1 MNIVI
6 VGDGKVGTALTQ
18 QLSKEG
24 HDITVIDNNAEVLT
38 RSMELYDIM
47 AQGEILEKKGGT
59 ILGNRAVSQELIML
73 GNRIRECRKERAF
86 SQEILAEKSGVS
98 TNTISRIEGGQMA
111 MSVGILQKIVKA
123 LGVDANTL
131 LGVSTEVN
139 ETEIWVSAFSS
150 RVQELKEN
158 EQEILK
164 HTMNALIESMEKNRL
179 KISTDKSSQVLHTR

>member
-1 MNIVI
+1 M
-6 VGDGKVGTALTQ
+6 
-18 QLSKEG
+18 
-24 HDITVIDNNAEVLT
+24 
-38 RSMELYDIM
+38 
-47 AQGEILEKKGGT
+47 
-59 ILGNRAVSQELIML
+59 GNRTVSQELIML
-73 GNRIRECRKERAF
+73 GNRIREYRKERGF

>member
-1 MNIVI
+1 M
-6 VGDGKVGTALTQ
+6 
-18 QLSKEG
+18 
-24 HDITVIDNNAEVLT
+24 
-38 RSMELYDIM
+38 
-47 AQGEILEKKGGT
+47 
-59 ILGNRAVSQELIML
+59 GNRTVSQELIML
-73 GNRIRECRKERAF
+73 GNRIREYRKERGF

-139 ETEIWVSAFSS
+139 KTEIWVSAFSS

>member
-1 MNIVI
+1 M
-6 VGDGKVGTALTQ
+6 
-18 QLSKEG
+18 
-24 HDITVIDNNAEVLT
+24 
-38 RSMELYDIM
+38 
-47 AQGEILEKKGGT
+47 
-59 ILGNRAVSQELIML
+59 GNRAVSQELIIL
-73 GNRIRECRKERAF
+73 GNRIRECRKEREF

>member
-1 MNIVI
+1 M
-6 VGDGKVGTALTQ
+6 
-18 QLSKEG
+18 
-24 HDITVIDNNAEVLT
+24 
-38 RSMELYDIM
+38 
-47 AQGEILEKKGGT
+47 
-59 ILGNRAVSQELIML
+59 GNRAVSQELIML
-73 GNRIRECRKERAF
+73 GNRIREYRKERGF

-98 TNTISRIEGGQMA
+98 TNTISRIEGGQLA

>member
-1 MNIVI
+1 
-6 VGDGKVGTALTQ
+6 
-18 QLSKEG
+18 
-24 HDITVIDNNAEVLT
+24 
-38 RSMELYDIM
+38 M
-47 AQGEILEKKGGT
+47 AQGEILEKKGGN

-73 GNRIRECRKERAF
+73 GNRIREYRKERGF

>member
-1 MNIVI
+1 
-6 VGDGKVGTALTQ
+6 
-18 QLSKEG
+18 
-24 HDITVIDNNAEVLT
+24 
-38 RSMELYDIM
+38 
-47 AQGEILEKKGGT
+47 
-59 ILGNRAVSQELIML
+59 ML
-73 GNRIRECRKERAF
+73 GNRIREYRKERGF

-139 ETEIWVSAFSS
+139 ETKIWVSAFSC

-164 HTMNALIESMEKNRL
+164 HTMNALIESMEKNRF

>member
-1 MNIVI
+1 
-6 VGDGKVGTALTQ
+6 
-18 QLSKEG
+18 
-24 HDITVIDNNAEVLT
+24 
-38 RSMELYDIM
+38 
-47 AQGEILEKKGGT
+47 
-59 ILGNRAVSQELIML
+59 ML
-73 GNRIRECRKERAF
+73 GNRIREYRKERGF

-164 HTMNALIESMEKNRL
+164 HTMNALIESMKKNRL
-179 KISTDKSSQVLHTR
+179 KVSTDKSSQVLHTR

>member
-1 MNIVI
+1 M
-6 VGDGKVGTALTQ
+6 
-18 QLSKEG
+18 
-24 HDITVIDNNAEVLT
+24 
-38 RSMELYDIM
+38 
-47 AQGEILEKKGGT
+47 
-59 ILGNRAVSQELIML
+59 GNRAVSQELIML
-73 GNRIRECRKERAF
+73 GNRIREYRKEREF

-139 ETEIWVSAFSS
+139 ETKIWVSAFSS

-179 KISTDKSSQVLHTR
+179 KISTDKSSRVLHTR

>member
-1 MNIVI
+1 M
-6 VGDGKVGTALTQ
+6 
-18 QLSKEG
+18 
-24 HDITVIDNNAEVLT
+24 
-38 RSMELYDIM
+38 
-47 AQGEILEKKGGT
+47 
-59 ILGNRAVSQELIML
+59 GNRAVSQELIML
-73 GNRIRECRKERAF
+73 GNRIREYRKERGF

-131 LGVSTEVN
+131 LGVSTEIN
-139 ETEIWVSAFSS
+139 ETKIWVSAFSS

>member
-1 MNIVI
+1 M
-6 VGDGKVGTALTQ
+6 
-18 QLSKEG
+18 
-24 HDITVIDNNAEVLT
+24 
-38 RSMELYDIM
+38 
-47 AQGEILEKKGGT
+47 
-59 ILGNRAVSQELIML
+59 GNRAVSQELIIL
-73 GNRIRECRKERAF
+73 GNRIREYRKEREF

-139 ETEIWVSAFSS
+139 ETKIWVSAFSS

-179 KISTDKSSQVLHTR
+179 KISTDKSSRVLHTR

>member
-1 MNIVI
+1 M
-6 VGDGKVGTALTQ
+6 
-18 QLSKEG
+18 
-24 HDITVIDNNAEVLT
+24 
-38 RSMELYDIM
+38 
-47 AQGEILEKKGGT
+47 
-59 ILGNRAVSQELIML
+59 GNRAVSQELIIL
-73 GNRIRECRKERAF
+73 GNRIREYRKERGF

-123 LGVDANTL
+123 LGGDANTL

>member
-1 MNIVI
+1 M
-6 VGDGKVGTALTQ
+6 
-18 QLSKEG
+18 
-24 HDITVIDNNAEVLT
+24 
-38 RSMELYDIM
+38 
-47 AQGEILEKKGGT
+47 
-59 ILGNRAVSQELIML
+59 GNRAVSQELIML
-73 GNRIRECRKERAF
+73 GNRIREYRKERGF

-164 HTMNALIESMEKNRL
+164 HTMNALIESMKENRL

>member
-1 MNIVI
+1 
-6 VGDGKVGTALTQ
+6 
-18 QLSKEG
+18 
-24 HDITVIDNNAEVLT
+24 
-38 RSMELYDIM
+38 
-47 AQGEILEKKGGT
+47 
-59 ILGNRAVSQELIML
+59 LGNRAVSQELIML
-73 GNRIRECRKERAF
+73 GNRIREYRKERGF

-139 ETEIWVSAFSS
+139 ETKIWVSAFSC

-164 HTMNALIESMEKNRL
+164 HTMNALIESMEKNRF

>member
-1 MNIVI
+1 
-6 VGDGKVGTALTQ
+6 
-18 QLSKEG
+18 
-24 HDITVIDNNAEVLT
+24 
-38 RSMELYDIM
+38 
-47 AQGEILEKKGGT
+47 
-59 ILGNRAVSQELIML
+59 
-73 GNRIRECRKERAF
+73 
-86 SQEILAEKSGVS
+86 
-98 TNTISRIEGGQMA
+98 

-139 ETEIWVSAFSS
+139 ETKIWVAAFSS

-179 KISTDKSSQVLHTR
+179 KISTDKSSQVLHNR

>member
-1 MNIVI
+1 M
-6 VGDGKVGTALTQ
+6 
-18 QLSKEG
+18 
-24 HDITVIDNNAEVLT
+24 
-38 RSMELYDIM
+38 
-47 AQGEILEKKGGT
+47 
-59 ILGNRAVSQELIML
+59 GNRAVSQELIIL
-73 GNRIRECRKERAF
+73 GNRIREYRKERGF

-139 ETEIWVSAFSS
+139 ETKIWVSAFSS
-150 RVQELKEN
+150 RVQALKEN

-164 HTMNALIESMEKNRL
+164 HTMNALIESMEKNRF

>member
-1 MNIVI
+1 M
-6 VGDGKVGTALTQ
+6 
-18 QLSKEG
+18 
-24 HDITVIDNNAEVLT
+24 
-38 RSMELYDIM
+38 
-47 AQGEILEKKGGT
+47 
-59 ILGNRAVSQELIML
+59 GNRAVSQELIIL
-73 GNRIRECRKERAF
+73 GNRIRECRKEREF

-139 ETEIWVSAFSS
+139 ETKIWVAAFSS

-164 HTMNALIESMEKNRL
+164 HTMNALIESMEENRL

>member
-1 MNIVI
+1 
-6 VGDGKVGTALTQ
+6 
-18 QLSKEG
+18 
-24 HDITVIDNNAEVLT
+24 
-38 RSMELYDIM
+38 M

-73 GNRIRECRKERAF
+73 GNRIREYRKERGF
-86 SQEILAEKSGVS
+86 SQEILVEKSGVS

-139 ETEIWVSAFSS
+139 ETKIWV
-150 RVQELKEN
+150 
-158 EQEILK
+158 
-164 HTMNALIESMEKNRL
+164 
-179 KISTDKSSQVLHTR
+179 

>member
-1 MNIVI
+1 
-6 VGDGKVGTALTQ
+6 
-18 QLSKEG
+18 
-24 HDITVIDNNAEVLT
+24 
-38 RSMELYDIM
+38 
-47 AQGEILEKKGGT
+47 
-59 ILGNRAVSQELIML
+59 LGNRAVSQELIIL
-73 GNRIRECRKERAF
+73 GNRIRECRKEREF

-139 ETEIWVSAFSS
+139 ETKIWVSAFSS

-179 KISTDKSSQVLHTR
+179 KISTDKSSQVLHIR

>member
-1 MNIVI
+1 
-6 VGDGKVGTALTQ
+6 
-18 QLSKEG
+18 
-24 HDITVIDNNAEVLT
+24 
-38 RSMELYDIM
+38 
-47 AQGEILEKKGGT
+47 
-59 ILGNRAVSQELIML
+59 ML
-73 GNRIRECRKERAF
+73 GNRNREYRKERGF

-139 ETEIWVSAFSS
+139 ETKIWVSAFSC

-164 HTMNALIESMEKNRL
+164 HTMNALIESMEKNRF

>member
-1 MNIVI
+1 M
-6 VGDGKVGTALTQ
+6 
-18 QLSKEG
+18 
-24 HDITVIDNNAEVLT
+24 
-38 RSMELYDIM
+38 
-47 AQGEILEKKGGT
+47 
-59 ILGNRAVSQELIML
+59 GNRAVSQELIVL
-73 GNRIRECRKERAF
+73 GNRIREYRKERGF

-139 ETEIWVSAFSS
+139 ETKIWVSAFSS

>member
-1 MNIVI
+1 M
-6 VGDGKVGTALTQ
+6 
-18 QLSKEG
+18 
-24 HDITVIDNNAEVLT
+24 
-38 RSMELYDIM
+38 
-47 AQGEILEKKGGT
+47 
-59 ILGNRAVSQELIML
+59 GNRAVSQELIML
-73 GNRIRECRKERAF
+73 GNRIREYRKERGF

-179 KISTDKSSQVLHTR
+179 KISTDQSSQVLHTR

>member
-1 MNIVI
+1 M
-6 VGDGKVGTALTQ
+6 
-18 QLSKEG
+18 
-24 HDITVIDNNAEVLT
+24 
-38 RSMELYDIM
+38 
-47 AQGEILEKKGGT
+47 
-59 ILGNRAVSQELIML
+59 GNRTVSQELIML
-73 GNRIRECRKERAF
+73 GNRIREYRKERGF

-164 HTMNALIESMEKNRL
+164 HTMNALIESMKKNRL

>member
-1 MNIVI
+1 M
-6 VGDGKVGTALTQ
+6 
-18 QLSKEG
+18 
-24 HDITVIDNNAEVLT
+24 
-38 RSMELYDIM
+38 
-47 AQGEILEKKGGT
+47 
-59 ILGNRAVSQELIML
+59 GNRAVSQELIML
-73 GNRIRECRKERAF
+73 GNRIREYRKERGF

-111 MSVGILQKIVKA
+111 MSVGILQRIVKA

-139 ETEIWVSAFSS
+139 ETKIWVSAFSS
-150 RVQELKEN
+150 RVQELKKN

>member
-1 MNIVI
+1 M
-6 VGDGKVGTALTQ
+6 
-18 QLSKEG
+18 
-24 HDITVIDNNAEVLT
+24 
-38 RSMELYDIM
+38 
-47 AQGEILEKKGGT
+47 
-59 ILGNRAVSQELIML
+59 GNRTVSQELIML
-73 GNRIRECRKERAF
+73 GNRIREYRKERGF

-139 ETEIWVSAFSS
+139 ETKIWVSAFSS

>member
-1 MNIVI
+1 M
-6 VGDGKVGTALTQ
+6 
-18 QLSKEG
+18 
-24 HDITVIDNNAEVLT
+24 
-38 RSMELYDIM
+38 
-47 AQGEILEKKGGT
+47 
-59 ILGNRAVSQELIML
+59 GNRAVSQELIML
-73 GNRIRECRKERAF
+73 GNRIREYRKERGV

-139 ETEIWVSAFSS
+139 ETKIWVSAFSC

-164 HTMNALIESMEKNRL
+164 HTMNALIESMEKNRF

>member
-1 MNIVI
+1 M
-6 VGDGKVGTALTQ
+6 
-18 QLSKEG
+18 
-24 HDITVIDNNAEVLT
+24 
-38 RSMELYDIM
+38 
-47 AQGEILEKKGGT
+47 
-59 ILGNRAVSQELIML
+59 GNRAVSQELIML
-73 GNRIRECRKERAF
+73 GNRIREYRKERGF

-150 RVQELKEN
+150 RVQELKKN

>member
-1 MNIVI
+1 M
-6 VGDGKVGTALTQ
+6 
-18 QLSKEG
+18 
-24 HDITVIDNNAEVLT
+24 
-38 RSMELYDIM
+38 
-47 AQGEILEKKGGT
+47 
-59 ILGNRAVSQELIML
+59 GNRAVSQELIML
-73 GNRIRECRKERAF
+73 GNRIREYRKERGF

-123 LGVDANTL
+123 LGGDANTL

-139 ETEIWVSAFSS
+139 ETKIWVSAFSS

>member
-1 MNIVI
+1 M
-6 VGDGKVGTALTQ
+6 
-18 QLSKEG
+18 
-24 HDITVIDNNAEVLT
+24 
-38 RSMELYDIM
+38 
-47 AQGEILEKKGGT
+47 
-59 ILGNRAVSQELIML
+59 GNRAVSQELIML
-73 GNRIRECRKERAF
+73 GNRIREYRKERGF

-139 ETEIWVSAFSS
+139 ETKIWVSAFSS

-164 HTMNALIESMEKNRL
+164 HTMNALIESMKKNRL
-179 KISTDKSSQVLHTR
+179 KISTDKSSRVLHTR

>member
-1 MNIVI
+1 M
-6 VGDGKVGTALTQ
+6 
-18 QLSKEG
+18 
-24 HDITVIDNNAEVLT
+24 
-38 RSMELYDIM
+38 
-47 AQGEILEKKGGT
+47 
-59 ILGNRAVSQELIML
+59 GNRAVSQELIIL
-73 GNRIRECRKERAF
+73 GNRIREYRKERGF

-139 ETEIWVSAFSS
+139 ETKIWVSAFSS

-164 HTMNALIESMEKNRL
+164 HTMNALIESMEKNSL
-179 KISTDKSSQVLHTR
+179 KISTDKSSRVLHTR

>member
-1 MNIVI
+1 
-6 VGDGKVGTALTQ
+6 
-18 QLSKEG
+18 
-24 HDITVIDNNAEVLT
+24 
-38 RSMELYDIM
+38 
-47 AQGEILEKKGGT
+47 
-59 ILGNRAVSQELIML
+59 ML
-73 GNRIRECRKERAF
+73 GNRIRECRKEREF

-139 ETEIWVSAFSS
+139 ETKIWVSAFSS

>member
-1 MNIVI
+1 M
-6 VGDGKVGTALTQ
+6 
-18 QLSKEG
+18 
-24 HDITVIDNNAEVLT
+24 
-38 RSMELYDIM
+38 
-47 AQGEILEKKGGT
+47 
-59 ILGNRAVSQELIML
+59 GNRAVSQELIML
-73 GNRIRECRKERAF
+73 GNRIREYRKERGF

-139 ETEIWVSAFSS
+139 ETKIWVSAFSS

-158 EQEILK
+158 EQKILK

>member
-1 MNIVI
+1 M
-6 VGDGKVGTALTQ
+6 
-18 QLSKEG
+18 
-24 HDITVIDNNAEVLT
+24 
-38 RSMELYDIM
+38 
-47 AQGEILEKKGGT
+47 
-59 ILGNRAVSQELIML
+59 GNRAVSQELIIL
-73 GNRIRECRKERAF
+73 GNRIREYRKERGF
-86 SQEILAEKSGVS
+86 SQEIFAEKSGVS

-139 ETEIWVSAFSS
+139 ETKIWVSAFSS

-179 KISTDKSSQVLHTR
+179 KISTDKSSRVLHTR

>member
-1 MNIVI
+1 M
-6 VGDGKVGTALTQ
+6 
-18 QLSKEG
+18 
-24 HDITVIDNNAEVLT
+24 
-38 RSMELYDIM
+38 
-47 AQGEILEKKGGT
+47 
-59 ILGNRAVSQELIML
+59 GNRAVSQELIIL
-73 GNRIRECRKERAF
+73 GNRIRECRKEREF
-86 SQEILAEKSGVS
+86 SQEILAEKTGVS

-139 ETEIWVSAFSS
+139 ETKIWVSAFSS

>member
-1 MNIVI
+1 M
-6 VGDGKVGTALTQ
+6 
-18 QLSKEG
+18 
-24 HDITVIDNNAEVLT
+24 
-38 RSMELYDIM
+38 
-47 AQGEILEKKGGT
+47 
-59 ILGNRAVSQELIML
+59 GNRAVSQELIML
-73 GNRIRECRKERAF
+73 GNRIREYRKEREF

-139 ETEIWVSAFSS
+139 ETKIWVSAFSC

-164 HTMNALIESMEKNRL
+164 HTMNALIESMEKNRF

>member
-1 MNIVI
+1 M
-6 VGDGKVGTALTQ
+6 
-18 QLSKEG
+18 
-24 HDITVIDNNAEVLT
+24 
-38 RSMELYDIM
+38 
-47 AQGEILEKKGGT
+47 
-59 ILGNRAVSQELIML
+59 GNRAVSQELIIL
-73 GNRIRECRKERAF
+73 GNRIREYRKERGF

-131 LGVSTEVN
+131 LGISTEVN
-139 ETEIWVSAFSS
+139 ETKIWVSAFSS

-164 HTMNALIESMEKNRL
+164 HTMNALIESMEKNRF

>member
-1 MNIVI
+1 M
-6 VGDGKVGTALTQ
+6 
-18 QLSKEG
+18 
-24 HDITVIDNNAEVLT
+24 
-38 RSMELYDIM
+38 
-47 AQGEILEKKGGT
+47 
-59 ILGNRAVSQELIML
+59 GNRAVSQELIML
-73 GNRIRECRKERAF
+73 GNRIREYRKERGF

-111 MSVGILQKIVKA
+111 MSVGILQKIVKS

-139 ETEIWVSAFSS
+139 ETKIWVAAFSS

-164 HTMNALIESMEKNRL
+164 HTMNALIESMEENRL

>member
-1 MNIVI
+1 
-6 VGDGKVGTALTQ
+6 
-18 QLSKEG
+18 
-24 HDITVIDNNAEVLT
+24 
-38 RSMELYDIM
+38 
-47 AQGEILEKKGGT
+47 
-59 ILGNRAVSQELIML
+59 ML